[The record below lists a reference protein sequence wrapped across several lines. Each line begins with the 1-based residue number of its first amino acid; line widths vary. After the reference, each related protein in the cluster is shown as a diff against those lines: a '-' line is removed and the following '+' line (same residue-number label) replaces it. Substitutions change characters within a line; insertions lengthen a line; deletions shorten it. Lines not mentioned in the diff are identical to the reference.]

1 MVRAMRILV
10 DTHVLIWA
18 AIASPQ
24 LSERARAI
32 IENEDSELLVSAAT
46 AWEIATKVRLGRLPQ
61 AKELESDFLSKVEE
75 AGYELLPIDAA
86 LVLRAARM
94 PGDHGDPFDR
104 IIAAHAIAE
113 DIPVISADRKL
124 DGFGVRRIW

>member
-1 MVRAMRILV
+1 MRILV

>member
-1 MVRAMRILV
+1 MRILV

-18 AIASPQ
+18 AIASPR
-24 LSERARAI
+24 LSESARAV
-32 IENEDSELLVSAAT
+32 IENEESELLVSAAT
-46 AWEIATKVRLGRLPQ
+46 AWEIAIKVRRGRLPQ
-61 AKELESDFLSKVEE
+61 AKELEADFLEKVEE
-75 AGYELLPIDAA
+75 AGYALLPIDAPLA
-86 LVLRAARM
+86 LRAARM

-124 DGFGVRRIW
+124 DIFKVRRIW

>member
-1 MVRAMRILV
+1 MVRAIRILV

-18 AIASPQ
+18 AIASPR
-24 LSERARAI
+24 LSERARAV
-32 IENEDSELLVSAAT
+32 IENKDSELLVSAAT

-61 AKELESDFLSKVEE
+61 AKELEADFLSKVEE

-86 LVLRAARM
+86 LALRATRM

-113 DIPVISADRKL
+113 DIPVISADRRL

>member
-1 MVRAMRILV
+1 MRILV

-18 AIASPQ
+18 AIASPR
-24 LSERARAI
+24 LSESARAA
-32 IENEDSELLVSAAT
+32 IENEESELLVSAAT
-46 AWEIATKVRLGRLPQ
+46 AWEIATKVRRGRLPQ
-61 AKELESDFLSKVEE
+61 AKELEADFLEKVEE

-86 LVLRAARM
+86 LALRAARM

-124 DGFGVRRIW
+124 DLFKVRRIW

>member
-1 MVRAMRILV
+1 MRILV

-18 AIASPQ
+18 AISSPR
-24 LSERARAI
+24 LSGTAKAVI
-32 IENEDSELLVSAAT
+32 DNEESELLVSAAT
-46 AWEIATKVRLGRLPQ
+46 AWEIGTKVRLGRLPQ
-61 AKELESDFLSKVEE
+61 AKELEADFLEKIEA
-75 AGYELLPIDAA
+75 AGYELLPIGAA
-86 LVLRAARM
+86 LALRAARM

-124 DGFGVRRIW
+124 DMFGVRRIW